1 MSLIDSA
8 KYTLGSLIK
17 FHIDYGVITYAIIA
31 LFTSY
36 MQHTTLQKDKE
47 CYNYQWVNTPIMIL
61 LFLILFS
68 AFAAMLLPDVAQS
81 LIDVDTTM

>member
-1 MSLIDSA
+1 MNFIDSA

-17 FHIDYGVITYAIIA
+17 LHIDYGVILYTLIA
-31 LFTSY
+31 LVASY

-61 LFLILFS
+61 LSLILFS

-81 LIDVDTTM
+81 LIDVDTT

>member
-1 MSLIDSA
+1 MNFIDSA
-8 KYTLGSLIK
+8 KYTVGTIIK
-17 FHIDYGVITYAIIA
+17 FHIDYGVISYALIA
-31 LFTSY
+31 LVISY

-47 CYNYQWVNTPIMIL
+47 CYNYQWVNTPIMVLIS
-61 LFLILFS
+61 LILFS

>member
-17 FHIDYGVITYAIIA
+17 LHIDYGVITYTLIA
-31 LFTSY
+31 LLATY
-36 MQHTTLQKDKE
+36 LQHTNLQKDKE

-68 AFAAMLLPDVAQS
+68 AFAAMLLPDVVQS